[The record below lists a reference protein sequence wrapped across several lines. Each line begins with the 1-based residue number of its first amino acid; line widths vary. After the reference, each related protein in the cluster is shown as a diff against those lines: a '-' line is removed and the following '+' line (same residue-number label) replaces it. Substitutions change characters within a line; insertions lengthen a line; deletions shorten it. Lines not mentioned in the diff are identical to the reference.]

1 MHRTRN
7 DLSDKTRRKV
17 IDLLQPRL
25 AEALDLSMQAK
36 QAHWN
41 VKGPLFSQ
49 LHALFDQVHAHVYE
63 QVDVLAERIV
73 QLGGQAQGTVQA
85 VHGTTGLPAYPLDAA
100 SATHHLE
107 ALAASLAAYGREI
120 RRGIDAA
127 TEVGDAGTADLFT
140 GIVQETDKDLW
151 MLEAHLHPA
160 T

>member
-7 DLSDKTRRKV
+7 DLSEKTRRKV
-17 IDLLQPRL
+17 VDVLQPRL

-41 VKGPLFSQ
+41 VKGPQFSQ

-63 QVDVLAERIV
+63 QVDEIAERIV
-73 QLGGQAQGTVQA
+73 QLGGQAAGTVQA
-85 VHGTTGLPAYPLDAA
+85 VGNATGLPPYPLDAGN
-100 SATHHLE
+100 ATAHLE

-120 RRGIDAA
+120 RRGIDATA
-127 TEVGDAGTADLFT
+127 EVGDAGTADLFT
-140 GIVQETDKDLW
+140 GISQQCDKDLW